1 MCFEDAQHMKN
12 CDRSERK
19 ILRPAIFL
27 DRDGTI
33 NVEVDFLSRVS
44 DLALIEGAA
53 TAISRLAQ
61 AGFLIV
67 VVTNQS
73 GVARGYFDEHTVKSI
88 NSALAHMLEQGGAR
102 VDAWYYC
109 PHHPEAGYPPYRT
122 ECSCRKPAT
131 GMVEQACQDLDID
144 IASSFVIGDSLRD
157 MELAW
162 NCGMGAVLVKTGHG
176 TRTFH
181 GLDQNTAPR
190 IDFVATDITEAS
202 EWICRRVENRK
213 NKIPHDSNAQF
224 SKKEAVKVQGEDPDH
239 KTKCHR

>member
-1 MCFEDAQHMKN
+1 MHNHNK
-12 CDRSERK
+12 K
-19 ILRPAIFL
+19 ILKPAIFL

-33 NVEVDFLSRVS
+33 NREVEYLSKVS
-44 DLALIEGAA
+44 DLSLIDGAA
-53 TAISRLAQ
+53 TAIGRLAQ

-73 GVARGYFDEHTVKSI
+73 GVARGYFDEHTVKRI
-88 NSALAHMLEQGGAR
+88 NSTLAQMLEQEGAH

-131 GMVEQACQDLDID
+131 GMVEQACRDLDID
-144 IASSFVIGDSLRD
+144 MASSFVIGDSLRD
-157 MELAW
+157 IELAW

-181 GLDQNTAPR
+181 GLDQNTAMR
-190 IDFVATDITEAS
+190 IDFVAKDLTEAS
-202 EWICRRVENRK
+202 EWICKGLGN
-213 NKIPHDSNAQF
+213 I
-224 SKKEAVKVQGEDPDH
+224 
-239 KTKCHR
+239 